1 MHLLYAC
8 VAFFVQKFCLQ
19 SKHLKNS
26 NKNNKNKSAKMK
38 TKFLLTLA
46 LTVFY
51 TITIHA
57 QKAENKVHEKRTE
70 RIAEELGLT
79 EAQKTKLIALFEQ
92 QEAEYQKTKE
102 NANPNSENLKKQLQ
116 ALRKKQAI
124 EFEKIVGKEKFEI
137 YKEKRKQEK
146 KRIDDAKQN
155 KPTTEIG
162 N

>member
-1 MHLLYAC
+1 
-8 VAFFVQKFCLQ
+8 
-19 SKHLKNS
+19 
-26 NKNNKNKSAKMK
+26 MK

-46 LTVFY
+46 LTVFF

-70 RIAEELGLT
+70 RIAEELGLN

-92 QEAEYQKTKE
+92 QETEYQKAKE
-102 NANPNSENLKKQLQ
+102 KANPNPEDLKKQLQ

-137 YKEKRKQEK
+137 YKENRKQEK
-146 KRIDDAKQN
+146 KRIDAAKQN
-155 KPTTEIG
+155 KPNTEDG